1 MLKEQKK
8 KSRSTHVVSN
18 DEKSVNIRSYQ
29 RTFELLIK
37 KLNIQHRSFH
47 SLRHTF
53 ATRALEYGMD
63 VKTLSEILGHK
74 SPTTTLNRYVH
85 SMLEHK
91 KEMMNRLGKML

>member
-29 RTFELLIK
+29 RTFELLLK

-63 VKTLSEILGHK
+63 HK
-74 SPTTTLNRYVH
+74 SPTTTLNRYAH